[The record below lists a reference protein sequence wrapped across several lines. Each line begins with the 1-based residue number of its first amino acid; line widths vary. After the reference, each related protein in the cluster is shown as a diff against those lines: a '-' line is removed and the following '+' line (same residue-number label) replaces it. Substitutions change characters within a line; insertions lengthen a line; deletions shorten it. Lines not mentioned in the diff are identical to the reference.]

1 MACIHNNHTL
11 LYLSRSPLSAQA
23 RERATQ
29 TRRSEHFD
37 SPAVGGKTNVS
48 GVGSTFLMINNP
60 RSKAYAALIS
70 VAVIWGLASVII
82 KGTLEYLEPMAFL
95 YFRFV
100 MLLPITI
107 PWYIWY
113 LKKHPLKRSE
123 ILPLTIF
130 SFVATTLY
138 LSLIFWG
145 FERTTAMDG
154 NLLGTLNPIFIVLLG
169 VLILKEQVTTR
180 EKIGLGLA
188 IVGTLITVVQPLL
201 EGNTFA
207 LENTWGNT
215 IILIASII
223 WAFFVLY
230 SKKNFK
236 HFSPLLITLHGS
248 LVAGITYPLL
258 AFLENGFKLPSF
270 GLLFTCPQRLAS
282 SACVAGAVNYPVFW
296 GVVYMAFASYVLA
309 YILYEYGMSKIEISQ
324 GSVFT
329 YLQPLF
335 ATPLAVI
342 FLGEIVT
349 IPFIIGAGVIFAG
362 VVLSEWK

>member
-1 MACIHNNHTL
+1 
-11 LYLSRSPLSAQA
+11 
-23 RERATQ
+23 
-29 TRRSEHFD
+29 
-37 SPAVGGKTNVS
+37 
-48 GVGSTFLMINNP
+48 MINNP

-270 GLLFTCPQRLAS
+270 GLLFMNQT
-282 SACVAGAVNYPVFW
+282 VFW
-296 GVVYMAFASYVLA
+296 GVMYMAFASYVLA